1 MNLSIKA
8 SALWSS
14 NRRIITQGQAFG
26 MFSCKQQC
34 TPHTIREIYHP
45 QKKSVRSVRSV

>member
-14 NRRIITQGQAFG
+14 NIITQGHAFD

-34 TPHTIREIYHP
+34 ISALGTCRRHVSTLWRYCVWEI
-45 QKKSVRSVRSV
+45 